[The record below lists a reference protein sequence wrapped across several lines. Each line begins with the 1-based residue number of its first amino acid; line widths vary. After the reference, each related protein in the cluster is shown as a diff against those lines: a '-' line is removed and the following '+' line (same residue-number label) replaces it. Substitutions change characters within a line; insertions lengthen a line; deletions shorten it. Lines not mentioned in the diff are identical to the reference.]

1 MNQKLGIGFWNK
13 TLAVTLLYG
22 SLTTLAAVELDRI
35 MGVLPFLGLFDST
48 GLGVVIM
55 AWGTLGMYIVR
66 DRVLDPGQWIPA
78 RRFAVGLTGSLAI
91 ASAVAE
97 YVPVV
102 LVCLLVLLTHLV
114 LPELIEG

>member
-1 MNQKLGIGFWNK
+1 MD
-13 TLAVTLLYG
+13 LL
-22 SLTTLAAVELDRI
+22 
-35 MGVLPFLGLFDST
+35 DSK

-55 AWGTLGMYIVR
+55 ACGTLGMYIVR
-66 DRVLDPGQWIPA
+66 DRVFDQEQWIPA
-78 RRFAVGLTGSLAI
+78 RRFGVGLTGSLAI

-114 LPELIEG
+114 LPELIED